1 MLDLSGIEAGYGDIT
16 VLHGIDLEVGAGEI
30 VALIGANGAGKTTLA
45 KVISGLLPARR
56 GGISFAG
63 EAIGR
68 LSPQARIAR
77 GVAQVPEGRQ
87 IVSGFTVRENLR
99 LGAYTKRRALGESGM
114 VARIAEACRQFPV
127 LEERLDSL
135 AGNLSG
141 GQQQML
147 AIARAL
153 MVEPKLLILDEPSIG
168 LSPLL
173 VGEIFRQIES
183 LRAHGIGI
191 LLSEQNARMSL
202 AIADRAYVIEMGRV
216 VLSGRGADL
225 LDDPEVAA
233 RYLGM
238 GKAAEVTDAAADAAR
253 HAALVGGLARI
264 LGTVSVSER

>member
-1 MLDLSGIEAGYGDIT
+1 M
-16 VLHGIDLEVGAGEI
+16 
-30 VALIGANGAGKTTLA
+30 
-45 KVISGLLPARR
+45 
-56 GGISFAG
+56 
-63 EAIGR
+63 
-68 LSPQARIAR
+68 
-77 GVAQVPEGRQ
+77 
-87 IVSGFTVRENLR
+87 SGFTVRENLR

-114 VARIAEACRQFPV
+114 AARIAEACRQFPV

-153 MVEPKLLILDEPSIG
+153 MVEPRLLILDEPSVG

-173 VGEIFRQIES
+173 VGEIFRQIAA
-183 LRAHGIGI
+183 LRAQGIGI

-216 VLSGRGADL
+216 VLSGRGAEL
-225 LDDPEVAA
+225 LDNPEVAA

-238 GKAAEVTDAAADAAR
+238 GKAAETADAATTEAR
-253 HAALVGGLARI
+253 HAALVNGLARI
-264 LGTVSVSER
+264 LGTDAASAG